1 VVSLCLSNL
10 TNKEI
15 NLLVS
20 LTELNLANNDL
31 SGVFPDLSSLD
42 QLTVL
47 DLTSN
52 ANLTGVLALP
62 ELPRETV
69 IVGLD
74 ESQDGLSP
82 DIIIAVSVILS
93 IMIIVCGIL
102 AYTCYFQPILKAKR
116 RRARDDESCEN
127 SSSGVVSAFGEEV
140 IQRSP
145 APMNPMPIRMALL
158 GSKKLRVTELLSKG
172 GFGYVYKGVYDGRDV
187 AIKRIIAKRFKKII
201 RKKSFSN
208 TTTVAR
214 TLLLCLSGAEKNE
227 IMTYDMNRE
236 LNFLEEY

>member
-1 VVSLCLSNL
+1 LILTNTQLIGTVPVVSLCLSNL

-82 DIIIAVSVILS
+82 DIIS

-172 GFGYVYKGVYDGRDV
+172 GFGYV
-187 AIKRIIAKRFKKII
+187 
-201 RKKSFSN
+201 
-208 TTTVAR
+208 
-214 TLLLCLSGAEKNE
+214 
-227 IMTYDMNRE
+227 
-236 LNFLEEY
+236 